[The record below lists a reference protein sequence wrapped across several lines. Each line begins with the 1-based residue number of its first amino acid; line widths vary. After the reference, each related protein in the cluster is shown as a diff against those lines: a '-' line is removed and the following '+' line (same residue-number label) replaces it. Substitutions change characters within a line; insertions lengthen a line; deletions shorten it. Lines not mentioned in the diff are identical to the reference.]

1 MNIPNRDNIDRWLFD
16 WTEGNLSP
24 SQELQLEEFLMLNPD
39 LEIDADAWT
48 AATVSSIPFSYEKQ
62 ASLRKRKKRILAYW
76 QFYAAAL
83 FLLFLGSGLY
93 LILNAKG
100 QIVQPLTKTAS
111 SQLKTNNSNNSKK
124 ALEQS
129 KNKRNTTATTQQ
141 NGAPSTLTPVEKK
154 NTTTTIP
161 NTSIPT
167 TVNLMEEKIDALA
180 YYELLKVED
189 NKIGLGVEVLP
200 INSLLVYQLE
210 ENQLKENDLTNY
222 SLIQGV
228 TTDSENNSTESND
241 TESNKKKISRTR
253 SFSVKLNPSSKL
265 AQWTKKELTNTNQKE
280 RIYAMPEKS
289 NLDLNSSFVG
299 NTSQLKFQSMS
310 TARWISSNEQQ
321 KVSQQI
327 ALDGYVRKAKSGFGV
342 VANYSNFS
350 NGLIQDWNIN
360 LICAPKLAI
369 NRYITIEPS
378 MKYTFGKKALDQ
390 TKIVNNSVSEFQ
402 TNHLET
408 FSINPTLPVGRNL
421 WYRDLGAG
429 MIVNAGPVY
438 FGAQLNNLLRHQDN
452 LYSNDYSSIRRANS
466 ELTLVGG
473 TDFNSTNGNFTFSPY
488 VFHTISDAISN
499 THLGASI
506 RLKSFILG
514 GTYQT
519 NGSSSALIG
528 LHAERFALF
537 CQTSYVNSS
546 FNQQKSFI
554 HQLTFRINSNISK
567 KTRRYLYL

>member
-24 SQELQLEEFLMLNPD
+24 SQEIQLEEFLTMNPD

-100 QIVQPLTKTAS
+100 QTAQPLAKTAS
-111 SQLKTNNSNNSKK
+111 SQLKINNSNNSKK
-124 ALEQS
+124 AVEQS

-141 NGAPSTLTPVEKK
+141 NGAPSTLILVDKK
-154 NTTTTIP
+154 KPAITIP
-161 NTSIPT
+161 TTKIPT
-167 TVNLMEEKIDALA
+167 TVISKEEKIDAIA
-180 YYELLKVED
+180 NHELLKIVES
-189 NKIGLGVEVLP
+189 KITLGMEVLP
-200 INSLLVYQLE
+200 INSLLTYQLE
-210 ENQLKENDLTNY
+210 EKQLAENELSKYILN
-222 SLIQGV
+222 QGV
-228 TTDSENNSTESND
+228 TTDNND
-241 TESNKKKISRTR
+241 TENFHKRASRTR

-299 NTSQLKFQSMS
+299 NTSQLKFQSIS

-390 TKIVNNSVSEFQ
+390 TKIVNNSVTEFQ

-452 LYSNDYSSIRRANS
+452 LYSNDYSTIRRANS

-473 TDFNSTNGNFTFSPY
+473 TDLNSTNGNFTFSPY
-488 VFHTISDAISN
+488 VFHTVSDAIST
-499 THLGASI
+499 THVGATV

-519 NGSSSALIG
+519 NGSSSLLIG
-528 LHAERFALF
+528 VHAERFALF

-567 KTRRYLYL
+567 KTRRYLYLQL